1 MAEWKHF
8 SSFSPVLAKY
18 GVNPDN
24 VATPIAA
31 SLGDLVTLAIL
42 AFTSNLALWAMRV
55 SPGVA
60 VAVLAMYLAILPVLY
75 GVANRSE
82 LTRSVVNEGWV
93 PILSA

>member
-1 MAEWKHF
+1 M
-8 SSFSPVLAKY
+8 SAKY

-42 AFTSNLALWAMRV
+42 ALTSRLALWAMRI

>member
-1 MAEWKHF
+1 M
-8 SSFSPVLAKY
+8 SAKY

-31 SLGDLVTLAIL
+31 SLGDLVTLALL
-42 AFTSNLALWAMRV
+42 ALTSRLALWSMRI
-55 SPGVA
+55 SPGLA
-60 VAVLAMYLAILPVLY
+60 VAVLVMYLAILPVLY

-82 LTRSVVNEGWV
+82 LTRNVVNEGWV

>member
-1 MAEWKHF
+1 MANCF
-8 SSFSPVLAKY
+8 V
-18 GVNPDN
+18 
-24 VATPIAA
+24 
-31 SLGDLVTLAIL
+31 
-42 AFTSNLALWAMRV
+42 AFTSHLALWSMRI

-60 VAVLAMYLAILPVLY
+60 VAVLAMYLGVLPALY